1 MANRRIK
8 RTKSFSSYIRSIE
21 NRVATLRAEAGVG
34 GGIAPGAVSAEN
46 LAQEVTLVTNSIK
59 SADYVPGVLG
69 WNISGTGVA
78 EFSNIF
84 VRGDINAETG
94 TIGYWNISS
103 PGVERTIGSRKLF
116 GTFLESADFGA
127 TDDAVDSGVYV
138 GLFKSYFEDSVPVT
152 GATRLNNV
160 VTITAPN
167 HGYLNGD
174 SVIVLID
181 NDSTDLYG
189 TGTVPTLIIEVSKDT
204 FKYQSPGE
212 DTDYVDGSGDFVDHS
227 VTGTAT
233 LYVKDVAGLYLQ
245 DYGKKVF
252 DYGYFSNEGVSYV
265 SAETFNLIHN
275 PSFELEIDGIP
286 TANTVGWVVSNATA
300 VTISSV
306 AFSGGIYEA
315 ISDYG
320 LNVAWTSIPDNG
332 DVSVT
337 TNYELVDD
345 LVSDDPTL
353 YLHASVFAA
362 PFHEAASVQVS
373 GYTANAS
380 TVVVT
385 TATAH
390 GLATDDY
397 IYETFL
403 APVSPDATIAAPGS
417 ESYVLK
423 VSNVVSNTVF
433 QISNVFG
440 FTPLPLEDIFEK
452 NRVAK
457 VIIPEFRISEIDVDF
472 GNGSTYVEL
481 LDIMTD
487 GWKAKYA
494 LNNYNGKLSL
504 SEAEINSSIYNDY
517 PNNQILAV
525 NTPPLGIIH
534 RPAASDSHRVDLELE
549 ISLSKLYTAY
559 RQKNPTGL
567 ANKDAFKIVF
577 PAKLHTFPSG
587 AEESSGSY
595 ILDNISLSTEKRF
608 FYAESSPLS
617 YSWYVEADKPN
628 TPSVQST
635 KQWLDIDLTNQT
647 ANYKYTDS
655 LEFKSPSFSNDLTI
669 NSGVYT
675 VNTLENEEIL
685 WQGLHSDTTSS
696 NLFISSGA
704 YTKTSEITANAEVT
718 MQSYALSIVSPT
730 HTSYQISSDLS
741 YANNTTG
748 EYLRTHGASI
758 ALDSYE
764 DEVLDNYDKIRDRGS
779 QIWASADN
787 IIFSTRNNIVGTN
800 KDLTFSVYGNTEL
813 TGNLEVLPGYTVTI
827 PTVSAASSD
836 VHAAT
841 VKFVKDN
848 REVYYLPTGNVSS
861 ATYTNSKKI
870 YVSPTQPNAGTLGD
884 IWIKI

>member
-1 MANRRIK
+1 M
-8 RTKSFSSYIRSIE
+8 
-21 NRVATLRAEAGVG
+21 ATLRAEAGVS
-34 GGIAPGAVSAEN
+34 GGIAPGAVSADN

-127 TDDAVDSGVYV
+127 NDDDVDSGVYV

-174 SVIVLID
+174 SVIVSID

-204 FKYQSPGE
+204 FKYQNSGE
-212 DTDYVDGSGDFVDHS
+212 DTDYVDGSGNFVDHS

-252 DYGYFSNEGVSYV
+252 DYGYFSNEGVAYV

-275 PSFELEIDGIP
+275 PSFELEVSGIP
-286 TANTVGWVVSNATA
+286 TANTVGWTTANATA

-306 AFSGGIYEA
+306 AFNDVASPIDGIYQA

-320 LNVAWTSIPDNG
+320 LNVAWTSIPSNG
-332 DVSVT
+332 DVFAT

-345 LVSDDPTL
+345 LVADDPTL
-353 YLHASVFAA
+353 YLHANIFAA
-362 PFHEAASVQVS
+362 PFNNTASVQVS
-373 GYTANAS
+373 GYVATSVVNPND

-397 IYETFL
+397 IYETFRV
-403 APVSPDATIAAPGS
+403 PATSDSIVTVPGGD
-417 ESYVLK
+417 SYVLK
-423 VSNVVSNTVF
+423 VSNVISNTVF
-433 QISNVFG
+433 HVNNVFG
-440 FTPLPLEDIFEK
+440 ATDTPAVTLGEAEVI
-452 NRVAK
+452 VAK
-457 VIIPEFRISEIDVDF
+457 VNVPEFRVSEIEVDF
-472 GNGSTYVEL
+472 GNGSDYVQL
-481 LDIMTD
+481 TSLMTD
-487 GWKAKYA
+487 GWIAKTA
-494 LNNYNGKLSL
+494 LNIYNGRLSL
-504 SEAEINSSIYNDY
+504 TEAELNSSIYNDY
-517 PNNQILAV
+517 TNNRILAV

-534 RPAASDSHRVDLELE
+534 RPTTGAHRVDLELE
-549 ISLSKLYTAY
+549 ISLSKLYKAY

-567 ANKDAFKIVF
+567 ANKSAFKIVF
-577 PAKLHTFPSG
+577 PAKLNIFPSDT
-587 AEESSGSY
+587 SVTSGSY
-595 ILDNISLSTEKRF
+595 VLDNVSLSTEKRF

-617 YSWYVEADKPN
+617 YSWYSEADKPN

-635 KQWLDIDLTNQT
+635 KQWLDINLTNQT

-704 YTKTSEITANAEVT
+704 YTKTSEITANAEIT
-718 MQSYALSIVSPT
+718 MQSYALSIVSPA

-741 YANNTTG
+741 YANAATG
-748 EYLRTHGASI
+748 EYIRTHAASI

-764 DEVLDNYDKIRDRGS
+764 DDILDNTGLKRDRGS

-787 IIFSTRNNIVGTN
+787 IIFSTRNEIVGAK

-813 TGNLEVLPGYTVTI
+813 TGSLTVLSNTSTVTVPI
-827 PTVSAASSD
+827 VNAGSAD
-836 VHAAT
+836 NYAAT

-848 REVYYLPTGNVSS
+848 RQAYYLPTSNVSS
-861 ATYTNSKKI
+861 EAIYANSKRI
-870 YVSPTQPNAGTLGD
+870 YISNTAPSAGTLGD
-884 IWIKI
+884 IWVKI

>member
-1 MANRRIK
+1 M
-8 RTKSFSSYIRSIE
+8 
-21 NRVATLRAEAGVG
+21 ATLRAEAGVS
-34 GGIAPGAVSAEN
+34 GGIAPGSVSADS
-46 LAQEVTLVTNSIK
+46 LTQEVTLVTNSIK
-59 SADYVPGVLG
+59 SSDFIPGVLG
-69 WNISGTGVA
+69 WSISGTGVA
-78 EFSNIF
+78 EFSNIY

-127 TDDAVDSGVYV
+127 DDDAINSGVYV

-160 VTITAPN
+160 VTITSPS

-174 SVIVLID
+174 YVIVDID
-181 NDSTDLYG
+181 NDSANLYG
-189 TGTVPTLIIEVSKDT
+189 SGSSPVLIIEVTKDT
-204 FKYQSPGE
+204 FKYQNSGT
-212 DTDYVDGSGDFVDHS
+212 DTVYVDESGDFVDHN

-245 DYGKKVF
+245 DYGKKQF

-275 PSFELEIDGIP
+275 PSFELEVDGIP
-286 TANTVGWVVSNATA
+286 TANTTGWVVSNATA

-306 AFSGGIYEA
+306 AFSGGVYEA

-320 LNVAWTSIPDNG
+320 LNVAWTSIPADG

-362 PFHEAASVQVS
+362 PFHEAASVQVN
-373 GYTANAS
+373 GYVANTS

-390 GLATDDY
+390 GLATGDY
-397 IYETFL
+397 VYETFL
-403 APVSPDATIAAPGS
+403 VPATSDSIVTVPGGS
-417 ESYVLK
+417 SYVLQ
-423 VSNVVSNTVF
+423 VSNVTSNTVF
-433 QISNVFG
+433 HVNNVFDAS
-440 FTPLPLEDIFEK
+440 TLPQDTSTEPDVI
-452 NRVAK
+452 VAK
-457 VIIPEFRISEIDVDF
+457 VDVPEFRISEIDVDF
-472 GNGSTYVEL
+472 GNGSAYVEL

-517 PNNQILAV
+517 TNNQILAV

-534 RPAASDSHRVDLELE
+534 RPASGSHRVDLELE

-577 PAKLHTFPSG
+577 PAKLHILPSG

-617 YSWYVEADKPN
+617 YFWYVEADKPN

-685 WQGLHSDTTSS
+685 WQGLHADTTSS
-696 NLFISSGA
+696 NLFVSSGA

-718 MQSYALSIVSPT
+718 MQSYALSIVSPA

-741 YANNTTG
+741 YANVTTG
-748 EYLRTHGASI
+748 EYIRTHAASI

-764 DEVLDNYDKIRDRGS
+764 DITTVSSVMRDRGS

-787 IIFSTRNNIVGTN
+787 IIFSTRNDIVGTD
-800 KDLTFSVYGNTEL
+800 KALKFSVYGNTEL
-813 TGNLEVLPGYTVTI
+813 SGNLTVLSDYTVTI

-836 VHAAT
+836 SHAST

-848 REVYYLPTGNVSS
+848 RQVYYLPTGSLS
-861 ATYTNSKKI
+861 EATYANSKKI
-870 YVSPTQPNAGTLGD
+870 YVSNAQPGAGTLGD

>member
-1 MANRRIK
+1 MA
-8 RTKSFSSYIRSIE
+8 
-21 NRVATLRAEAGVG
+21 ALRAQAGVG
-34 GGIAPGAVSAEN
+34 GGIATGAVSADN
-46 LAQEVTLVTNSIK
+46 LAQEVTLVTNNIK
-59 SADYVPGVLG
+59 SSDFVPGVQG

-78 EFSNIF
+78 EFSNIY

-103 PGVERTIGSRKLF
+103 PGVERTIGGRKLF

-127 TDDAVDSGVYV
+127 NDDSISSGVYV

-152 GATRLNNV
+152 GASRLGNV

-174 SVIVLID
+174 YVIVSID
-181 NDSTDLYG
+181 DDLTNLYG
-189 TGTVPTLIIEVSKDT
+189 TGTVPALIIEVSKDT
-204 FKYQSPGE
+204 FKYRNSG
-212 DTDYVDGSGDFVDHS
+212 TDSVFVDESGNFVSHY

-245 DYGKKVF
+245 DYGKKQF

-275 PSFELEIDGIP
+275 PSFELEVDGIP
-286 TANTVGWVVSNATA
+286 TANTVGWTVSNATA
-300 VTISSV
+300 VTISSA
-306 AFSGGIYEA
+306 AFSSGIYEA
-315 ISDYG
+315 TSDYG

-337 TNYELVDD
+337 TNYGLVDN
-345 LVSDDPTL
+345 LVSDDSTL
-353 YLHASVFAA
+353 YLHASIFAA
-362 PFHEAASVQVS
+362 PFHNEPSIQVS
-373 GYTANAS
+373 GYTANS
-380 TVVVT
+380 TTVVVT

-390 GLATDDY
+390 GLTTDDY

-403 APVSPDATIAAPGS
+403 TPVGVDTTIAAPGS
-417 ESYVLK
+417 DSYVLK

-440 FTPLPLEDIFEK
+440 FTPTPLEAVVES

-457 VIIPEFRISEIDVDF
+457 IKVPEFRISEIDVDF

-504 SEAEINSSIYNDY
+504 SEAEINSSIVNDY
-517 PNNQILAV
+517 TNNQILAV
-525 NTPPLGIIH
+525 STPPLGIIH
-534 RPAASDSHRVDLELE
+534 RPASGSHRVDLELE

-567 ANKDAFKIVF
+567 ANKDAFKLVF

-587 AEESSGSY
+587 VEESSGSY

-617 YSWYVEADKPN
+617 YSWYVEANKPN

-635 KQWLDIDLTNQT
+635 KQWLDIDLVNQT

-655 LEFKSPSFSNDLTI
+655 LEFKSPSFSSDLTI

-685 WQGLHSDTTSS
+685 WQGVHSDTTSS

-704 YTKTSEITANAEVT
+704 YTKTSEITANSEVT
-718 MQSYALSIVSPT
+718 MQSYALSILSPT
-730 HTSYQISSDLS
+730 HTSYQISSDLN
-741 YANNTTG
+741 YANVTTG
-748 EYLRTHGASI
+748 EYIRTHAASI

-764 DEVLDNYDKIRDRGS
+764 DTTVVSGAMRDRGS

-787 IIFSTRNNIVGTN
+787 IIFSTRNDIVGTN
-800 KDLTFSVYGNTEL
+800 KALTFSVYGNTEL
-813 TGNLEVLPGYTVTI
+813 NGNFEVKGDLSTVTVPI
-827 PTVSAASSD
+827 VSASSSD
-836 VHAAT
+836 SHAST

-848 REVYYLPTGNVSS
+848 RQVYYLPTGSLS
-861 ATYTNSKKI
+861 EATYSNSKKI
-870 YVSPTQPNAGTLGD
+870 YVSSTQPGAGTLGD
-884 IWIKI
+884 IWVKI